1 MSGEQHMSM
10 GKQIVIATWCSTAL
24 SCFAVFTCL
33 VLGPAI
39 YTQINDLWVEL
50 DSEMSEFKESSDV
63 LWKEMIAMDA
73 TRLRRQAGYYGQPV
87 VSSQETAMPE
97 GATFASPT
105 PAQPV
110 VEPSRQ
116 PGRVGSIGGGQQLTG
131 GAPMAASW
139 EEMCENWIR
148 SGKGEQPGCR
158 CSCLKAKKC
167 PAGLP
172 GPPGAPGLHGPDGP
186 PGQPGKPGR
195 DGEDVRAELMTFREC
210 IKCPTCGAGPP
221 GPPGAEGVQGLA
233 GAPGRPGYHGSNG
246 LPGTPGPPGLP
257 GPSGPIGPPG
267 PKGPAGAPIKVKVF
281 PKGAKG
287 LTGPQGP
294 PGDQGPSGKDA
305 ADGPTGIIGQPGV
318 PGMTGA
324 RGNPGQ
330 AGRSGLPGNPGPDSM
345 YCPCPARTPVFPAEE
360 SKHGGR
366 ISGTGRPGV
375 PGSGARPVDVFGARP
390 GFGGIAGQGGP
401 GAMEGF
407 RGVGGPGRLG
417 PTGVGT
423 GGYGGQGRPG
433 TIGLPGSA
441 GGPGRPGGIQIGGVG
456 PQGPISGYG
465 GQTPGYFGGGP
476 SIVQSGYATSM
487 GTAVPAR
494 TGPVGGSGPS
504 QSPYGIIKGKK
515 A

>member
-1 MSGEQHMSM
+1 MTIM

-24 SCFAVFTCL
+24 SCFAVLTCL

-87 VSSQETAMPE
+87 PE
-97 GATFASPT
+97 GTTYAGPIAG
-105 PAQPV
+105 QPQ
-110 VEPSRQ
+110 PSRPSGPIAPISGVQ
-116 PGRVGSIGGGQQLTG
+116 QEVTGGGL
-131 GAPMAASW
+131 PMAASW

-148 SGKGEQPGCR
+148 SGKGDQPGCR

-172 GPPGAPGLHGPDGP
+172 GPPGPLGLSGPHGP
-186 PGQPGKPGR
+186 PGQPGKAGR
-195 DGEDVRAELMTFREC
+195 DGEDVRAELMTFRDC

-221 GPPGAEGVQGLA
+221 GPPGAEGAEKKTLYVRSCGVQGLA

-267 PKGPAGAPIKVKVF
+267 PKGPAGAPTKIKVF

-305 ADGPTGIIGQPGV
+305 ADGTTGPIGQPGV
-318 PGMTGA
+318 PGQTGP
-324 RGNPGQ
+324 RGSPGQ
-330 AGRSGLPGNPGPDSM
+330 AGRFGLPGNPGPDSM
-345 YCPCPARTPVFPAEE
+345 YCPCPARTPVFPGEE

-366 ISGTGRPGV
+366 IIGAGRPGV
-375 PGSGARPVDVFGARP
+375 QDVFGARP
-390 GFGGIAGQGGP
+390 G
-401 GAMEGF
+401 
-407 RGVGGPGRLG
+407 GPGRFQ
-417 PTGVGT
+417 PTGVSGIQVGT
-423 GGYGGQGRPG
+423 GAY
-433 TIGLPGSA
+433 
-441 GGPGRPGGIQIGGVG
+441 GGPGRPGTVGQIGGVG
-456 PQGPISGYG
+456 TQGPISGYG
-465 GQTPGYFGGGP
+465 GQPVGRPVYTVTTGRAGISEGTRPNGNIG
-476 SIVQSGYATSM
+476 QAGYAVSI
-487 GTAVPAR
+487 GTVPSR
-494 TGPVGGSGPS
+494 IGPAGGSGPS
-504 QSPYGIIKGKK
+504 QTPYSIKKGKK
-515 A
+515 T